1 MGGTIGVDSNLGSG
15 SIFWFEVP
23 LREVSSEDR
32 QPGAARSAAAAP
44 RRRVLLA
51 EDNDINQDI
60 ISAML
65 EQRGHAVTVVA
76 DGAAAVAAVRAG
88 PRFAIIL
95 MDLQM
100 PVMDGLTATRAIRTE
115 ETQAGERPTPI
126 VGLTANAMAEDVVR
140 CREAGMDAHVAK
152 PIEWSDLFVTIER
165 LTEAG
170 PDLDVLGRP
179 DDVPE
184 IDVLDEATL
193 DALAGYVGRERLEE
207 MLGAFAREVEA
218 RVSDFDAATR
228 SEIAGRA
235 HALVSLA
242 GQLGFNELS
251 RRLRRSG
258 DRRTRRDRSDP
269 DRRGSVGC
277 RPCHPGGSALA
288 LYACGLTVSGVGSGS
303 LRGPFRS
310 RDRCTLHRRS
320 ASTIRVRRPSS
331 SWCREDRPGTRRP
344 SLRRDVRPP
353 LPVAPS
359 LVEIL
364 VRVNQPSI
372 NG

>member
-1 MGGTIGVDSNLGSG
+1 M
-15 SIFWFEVP
+15 
-23 LREVSSEDR
+23 
-32 QPGAARSAAAAP
+32 
-44 RRRVLLA
+44 
-51 EDNDINQDI
+51 
-60 ISAML
+60 
-65 EQRGHAVTVVA
+65 AVTVVS

-100 PVMDGLTATRAIRTE
+100 PVMDGLSATRAIRAE
-115 ETQAGERPTPI
+115 ETEAGENPTPI

-152 PIEWSDLFVTIER
+152 PIEWSDLFGAIER

-218 RVSDFDAATR
+218 RVSDFDAATP
-228 SEIAGRA
+228 SEIARRA

-242 GQLGFNELS
+242 GQLGFTELS
-251 RRLRRSG
+251 RRCAEVETAARDGIDPIPVDEVRSAADRAIRAARRS
-258 DRRTRRDRSDP
+258 RSTR
-269 DRRGSVGC
+269 
-277 RPCHPGGSALA
+277 AA
-288 LYACGLTVSGVGSGS
+288 
-303 LRGPFRS
+303 
-310 RDRCTLHRRS
+310 
-320 ASTIRVRRPSS
+320 
-331 SWCREDRPGTRRP
+331 
-344 SLRRDVRPP
+344 
-353 LPVAPS
+353 
-359 LVEIL
+359 
-364 VRVNQPSI
+364 
-372 NG
+372 